1 MVGRGDR
8 ASRVVL
14 NNLDWSIEFKV
25 EVVLVLV
32 VLEVRVDAVL
42 TLRTTDDRV
51 MNELKVVDDD
61 LNRIAALCISDD
73 GEGGNSPLGG

>member
-1 MVGRGDR
+1 MLFLFEVTMVGRGDR

-32 VLEVRVDAVL
+32 VEV
-42 TLRTTDDRV
+42 
-51 MNELKVVDDD
+51 
-61 LNRIAALCISDD
+61 
-73 GEGGNSPLGG
+73 